1 MRILHSNRS
10 IVHSLAHLRLKYSAR
25 VLKMKRAKS
34 IRPFNQPRMKKVSA
48 AKSPA
53 YKNSALPAEK
63 RVKDLLKRM
72 TLPEKAAQMMCV
84 WQEQGQKLV
93 DDWGQFEQCYL

>member
-10 IVHSLAHLRLKYSAR
+10 IVHSLTHLRLKYSAR
-25 VLKMKRAKS
+25 VSKMKRAKS
-34 IRPFNQPRMKKVSA
+34 IRSSNQSRMKKVSA

-53 YKNSALPAEK
+53 CKNPALPAEK

-93 DDWGQFEQCYL
+93 DGCGQFEQSHL